1 MSHHYPE
8 GYEPQTYGERK
19 LADSMSTKRI
29 QREIDQKKKLKKENP
44 EKYKRLYMGFSR

>member
-1 MSHHYPE
+1 MSKHYPK

-29 QREIDQKKKLKKENP
+29 QREIDNKKKLKKENP
-44 EKYKRLYMGFSR
+44 KKYASIYHGT